1 MSILQLKKEI
11 EEEKRKLKKKERS
24 DSKVKKELALKK
36 ELYKLKNQNRFYNT
50 SKIIRTIQTEGK
62 NIGQKL
68 GAEFKKAKQIQDEKG
83 KRGFIFR

>member
-11 EEEKRKLKKKERS
+11 EEEKRKLKKRKRS
-24 DSKVKKELALKK
+24 DSKVKRELSLKK
-36 ELYKLKNQNRFYNT
+36 ELNRLKNQNRFYNT

-62 NIGQKL
+62 SIGQRL
-68 GAEFKKAKQIQDEKG
+68 GAEFNKAKQIQDEKE